1 MNLLAN
7 LRHLRL
13 SHVLFTVLVAAIL
26 LYLIIPVLIV
36 VPMSFSEARFLQFP
50 PKQWSFHWYEAFFN
64 SVLVGPLLTDAAW
77 SAVADGNSVPL

>member
-26 LYLIIPVLIV
+26 LYC
-36 VPMSFSEARFLQFP
+36 Q
-50 PKQWSFHWYEAFFN
+50 
-64 SVLVGPLLTDAAW
+64 
-77 SAVADGNSVPL
+77 

>member
-26 LYLIIPVLIV
+26 LYLIIPVVTFALLASAGSHASSCAPEV
-36 VPMSFSEARFLQFP
+36 SLNKVAARP
-50 PKQWSFHWYEAFFN
+50 CA
-64 SVLVGPLLTDAAW
+64 
-77 SAVADGNSVPL
+77 